1 MNTDKDKSSNTNDEV
16 LKQLTE
22 RIIGCAFRVHNVL
35 GCGFAEKVYE
45 NAFIHELK
53 KAGLSVMQQSKID
66 VVYDGVLVGEYFAD
80 VVVEG
85 RVLVEIKAIRNL
97 DEAHTAQCLNYLAA
111 TKLPVCLLI
120 NFGRRVEVKRLRG
133 AT

>member
-1 MNTDKDKSSNTNDEV
+1 
-16 LKQLTE
+16 
-22 RIIGCAFRVHNVL
+22 
-35 GCGFAEKVYE
+35 
-45 NAFIHELK
+45 
-53 KAGLSVMQQSKID
+53 MQQSKID
-66 VVYDGVLVGEYFAD
+66 VVYDGVLVGEYFSD

>member
-1 MNTDKDKSSNTNDEV
+1 
-16 LKQLTE
+16 
-22 RIIGCAFRVHNVL
+22 
-35 GCGFAEKVYE
+35 
-45 NAFIHELK
+45 
-53 KAGLSVMQQSKID
+53 MQQSKID
-66 VVYDGVLVGEYFAD
+66 VVYDGVLVGEYFSD

-111 TKLPVCLLI
+111 TKPPVCLLI

-133 AT
+133 AS